1 MCIGSH
7 QAEGRN
13 TTFIMGHAL
22 LKKAILHLKR
32 ANGRFILQGTVAVG
46 PNSIH
51 EFMSNLQ
58 PLKIVDP
65 SEATQETGRGETEFI
80 LVHPAILP
88 LILP

>member
-32 ANGRFILQGTVAVG
+32 ANGRFILQGTVHLLAI
-46 PNSIH
+46 PQI
-51 EFMSNLQ
+51 
-58 PLKIVDP
+58 
-65 SEATQETGRGETEFI
+65 FI
-80 LVHPAILP
+80 QKLHKREWVQWAPKQHMI
-88 LILP
+88 

>member
-32 ANGRFILQGTVAVG
+32 ANGRFILQGTVAKAKTILNG
-46 PNSIH
+46 HFFLCQRNKTEKTFSP
-51 EFMSNLQ
+51 
-58 PLKIVDP
+58 
-65 SEATQETGRGETEFI
+65 TQGYI
-80 LVHPAILP
+80 
-88 LILP
+88 